1 MCSSESVLRDMKWSA
16 EKRTLGILQS
26 MCYHVIIGGG
36 SRKDIAG
43 FVGRA
48 DVFGEAFIIVG
59 GFDLAVGFRRY
70 LMANP
75 MVPMVKR

>member
-1 MCSSESVLRDMKWSA
+1 
-16 EKRTLGILQS
+16 

-59 GFDLAVGFRRY
+59 GFDLAVGFCRY